1 MGEIGA
7 MGWTEGGG
15 GGGRAVERV
24 LAFTSALAW
33 IYGHADCLKW
43 RRHRRRRR
51 RRQQK
56 YVVKYFT
63 ISFFGLRGT
72 LRIVQEERPQREG
85 EGCSN

>member
-1 MGEIGA
+1 MGQTEEEGA
-7 MGWTEGGG
+7 QGG
-15 GGGRAVERV
+15 VVVQRV

-43 RRHRRRRR
+43 RRRRRR

-63 ISFFGLRGT
+63 ISFLACEARFA
-72 LRIVQEERPQREG
+72 
-85 EGCSN
+85 